1 YRNMILLIIA
11 IAVIMCIIIL
21 CVIILGI
28 AILGV
33 IALIMLGV
41 AKLIMLLVVL
51 GISSFTQTY
60 TEQDFADSRWE
71 DSAGTVIELY
81 SDGTCNVRYIKWNL
95 IIPSDWLEDST
106 FLKRHPHPRSFVG
119 RWIIR
124 SNQDDEQEI
133 VIETEIDGRWN
144 YATDFLIE
152 DINVIKQFIG
162 DPDNWEFYTLTRTQ

>member
-1 YRNMILLIIA
+1 MILSIIA
-11 IAVIMCIIIL
+11 IVVIMCIIIL

-41 AKLIMLLVVL
+41 AKLIMLLLAL

-81 SDGTCNVRYIKWNL
+81 SDGTCNVRDIKWDL
-95 IIPSDWLEDST
+95 IRPSEWLEDSV
-106 FLKRHPHPRSFVG
+106 FKKRHPRSFVG

-124 SNQDDEQEI
+124 SNQYEEQEI
-133 VIETEIDGRWN
+133 
-144 YATDFLIE
+144 
-152 DINVIKQFIG
+152 DIRIGTTGYGTSFKIKDMDTIKKTIG
-162 DPDNWEFYTLTRTQ
+162 DPDNCEYYTLTRTR

>member
-1 YRNMILLIIA
+1 MLIIA

-41 AKLIMLLVVL
+41 AKLIMLLLVM

-81 SDGTCNVRYIKWNL
+81 NGGTCNVRDLKWDL
-95 IIPSDWLEDST
+95 IDPSEWLEDSAYM
-106 FLKRHPHPRSFVG
+106 KRHPASFVG

-124 SNQDDEQEI
+124 SNQYDEQEI
-133 VIETEIDGRWN
+133 DIRIGTTGNGTSFKIK
-144 YATDFLIE
+144 
-152 DINVIKQFIG
+152 DINVIKQSIG